1 MKTNGKISIL
11 LACLAG
17 ACLCSLQATAGILLG
32 NEAAAPASVNLTA
45 EGTLDWAHW
54 GLSTATDFD
63 QKSGVANQIS
73 DFTQISGLDTVNRFD
88 NALAAYS
95 WSDGTPTASATGT
108 TTGVYVGGLDDGFEF
123 TVAADT
129 TTKFLKVYAGC
140 WNAQARFEA
149 TLSDGSAAA
158 YVDETLDDY
167 GSQHAAV
174 YTIEFAANSAGQT
187 LTIRISSIVLHGGG
201 NCTLMGASLGTPPL
215 GPTVMGATTQ
225 VQSVAVY
232 SGSEASFSFAA
243 TNNATPPPA
252 SSYQWYKNSQPV
264 TNATGTQLTF
274 LAGPSDTNAQV
285 YCVATLPAVF
295 NPNNLSPLT
304 SATGTVTVL
313 PGLTY
318 TNGLKVEFFSGA
330 TRQDVEAGNVGPATS
345 ISLASSF
352 EMPVDESDNYTRRV
366 SGFFIPPTSGAYV
379 FFVCSDDDS
388 DLFLSTDNDPAHKRL
403 IAQEE
408 SWSGSRQW
416 LTSDGD
422 SSLSQKRSDQWSPD
436 EGVTT
441 PYSSGIPLQQGHLYY
456 LEGVQHEG
464 EGGDNFAAT
473 YKLIADAD
481 PLDDDAPLLQ
491 AANHNIALLTSPAT
505 NLVWVTQ
512 PVNVT
517 NSVGRTV
524 TFTCSATSDSELQL
538 LYQWYK
544 SNSPVSGATAG
555 SYSFPAILADN
566 NTQWHVTAST
576 AEGGLSITSAVVTL
590 TVKAAA
596 FPQGLITFEDQDP
609 AFQDGPDMQPNPYTD
624 VLGLPAGVTATFSNF
639 GSWPND
645 QDHTPPDGAGWL
657 LYGYGDAPGDP
668 SIVFNMPV
676 EVPSIWVTSGPW
688 GAVGSSLKAYLN
700 GIEQFTYA
708 NTVANTFVEVTLGA
722 RRLIDSIAFSDYSDS
737 EIDDITIVKPTTLIT
752 FSNQIGNDGPANPNP
767 YTGAQGLW
775 PGVTVTFDRFN
786 NWNGNQDHTPDTT
799 DNYLLYGANYDA
811 GGIASMTFNTSVEV
825 PSLWVSTQGGGQPGK
840 ATLKGY
846 LKGVEQFTYTITGGW
861 VEVTA
866 GAGKPIDNIR
876 FIDYGDSWI
885 DDITVN
891 AITNAPAPPAPARL
905 GLVKIADGTL
915 TLSWTGQGRLEESS
929 LLTSG
934 WTTSASQTNPQN
946 VSATTGNKFYRVVN
960 P

>member
-1 MKTNGKISIL
+1 MKPNRNISML
-11 LACLAG
+11 LAGVAG

-32 NEAAAPASVNLTA
+32 TQAAAPASVNLTA

-63 QKSGVANQIS
+63 QKSGVANQINN
-73 DFTQISGLDTVNRFD
+73 FTQISGAGTVNRYA

-108 TTGVYVGGLDDGFEF
+108 TTGVYTGGLDDGFEF

-158 YVDETLDDY
+158 DVNETLDDY

-174 YTIEFAANSAGQT
+174 YTIKFAANSAGQT
-187 LTIRISSIVLHGGG
+187 LTLRISSMVLHGGG
-201 NCTLMGASLGTPPL
+201 NCTLMGASLGTPPP
-215 GPTVMGATTQ
+215 GATVMGPSPQ
-225 VQSVAVY
+225 VQNVAVY
-232 SGSEASFSFAA
+232 IGSEASFSFAA
-243 TNNATPPPA
+243 TNNANPPVA
-252 SSYQWYKNSQPV
+252 SSYQWYKNNKLV
-264 TNATGTQLTF
+264 TNATGTQFTF
-274 LAGPSDTNAQV
+274 LAGPSDTDAQV
-285 YCVATLPAVF
+285 YCVATLPAAF

-313 PGLTY
+313 PGFTY

-345 ISLASSF
+345 ISLVSSF
-352 EMPVDESDNYTRRV
+352 EMPVNESDNYTRRV
-366 SGFFIPPTSGAYV
+366 TGYFIPPTGGDYV
-379 FFVCSDDDS
+379 FFVSSDDDS

-403 IAQEE
+403 IAQEG
-408 SWSGSRQW
+408 SWSNARQW
-416 LTSDGD
+416 VTSAGN

-464 EGGDNFAAT
+464 TGGDNFAAT

-481 PLDDDAPLLQ
+481 PLDDDAPMLQ
-491 AANHNIALLTSPAT
+491 AANHVIALMTRPAT

-517 NSVGRTV
+517 NSLGRTV
-524 TFTCSATSDSELQL
+524 TFTSSATSDSEFQP

-544 SNSPVSGATAG
+544 NNSPVSGATG
-555 SYSFPAILADN
+555 PNQTFPANLADN
-566 NTQWHVTAST
+566 NTQWYVIAST

-609 AFQDGPDMQPNPYTD
+609 AFEDGPDIQPNPYTD
-624 VLGLPAGVTATFSNF
+624 AQGLPAGVTATFNNF
-639 GSWPND
+639 GSWSQD

-657 LYGYGDAPGDP
+657 LYGSETGDP
-668 SIVFNMPV
+668 PAVVFNLPV

-688 GAVGSSLKAYLN
+688 GTVGSSLKGYLK
-700 GIEQFTYA
+700 GLEQFTYT
-708 NTVANTFVEVTLGA
+708 NTVANTFVEVKLGA
-722 RRLIDSIAFSDYSDS
+722 GRLIDSILFSDRGY
-737 EIDDITIVKPTTLIT
+737 P
-752 FSNQIGNDGPANPNP
+752 
-767 YTGAQGLW
+767 
-775 PGVTVTFDRFN
+775 FN
-786 NWNGNQDHTPDTT
+786 
-799 DNYLLYGANYDA
+799 A
-811 GGIASMTFNTSVEV
+811 
-825 PSLWVSTQGGGQPGK
+825 K
-840 ATLKGY
+840 
-846 LKGVEQFTYTITGGW
+846 
-861 VEVTA
+861 
-866 GAGKPIDNIR
+866 
-876 FIDYGDSWI
+876 WI
-885 DDITVN
+885 PPL
-891 AITNAPAPPAPARL
+891 AIM
-905 GLVKIADGTL
+905 
-915 TLSWTGQGRLEESS
+915 
-929 LLTSG
+929 
-934 WTTSASQTNPQN
+934 
-946 VSATTGNKFYRVVN
+946 
-960 P
+960 